1 MYNPN
6 GYHFSLYMNGLARHL
21 IKPQLTDGF
30 GEKKENKHV
39 SQKHKSYEDDGQA
52 LWGLGLRLLLFQ

>member
-1 MYNPN
+1 
-6 GYHFSLYMNGLARHL
+6 MNGLARHL
-21 IKPQLTDGF
+21 IKPRLTDGF